1 MRLKRIAL
9 LLLSLFTALDV
20 YAQHAAPSAPTS
32 VPALDE
38 IGLLGLAVVVGLVA
52 GWLVKR
58 K

>member
-1 MRLKRIAL
+1 MKRIGL
-9 LLLSLFTALDV
+9 LTLSLFTALDA

-52 GWLVKR
+52 GWLVRR

>member
-1 MRLKRIAL
+1 MKRIGL
-9 LLLSLFTALDV
+9 LLLSLFATLDA
-20 YAQHAAPSAPTS
+20 YAQVHAAPSAPTS

>member
-1 MRLKRIAL
+1 MKRIG
-9 LLLSLFTALDV
+9 LLSLSLFATLDA

-52 GWLVKR
+52 GWLVRR